1 MLTLPEYPWESLAPY
16 RRTAQAHPGGICDLS
31 IGTPVDPTPQLIQDA
46 LTAGA
51 DAHGY
56 PTTHGT
62 PALREAIS
70 GWFARRR
77 SVPGL
82 DPVSVE
88 ALPSVPD
95 QDYDV
100 AFVQEMIP
108 HHQSGIVEFLE
119 PQARAPHT
127 QLRVAA
133 TAGITT
139 QQAQV
144 ADFRTWLAGQE

>member
-16 RRTAQAHPGGICDLS
+16 RRTAQAHPGGISDLS

-46 LTAGA
+46 LTAEA

-82 DPVSVE
+82 DPE
-88 ALPSVPD
+88 AIIPTVGSKEFIAWLPLLL
-95 QDYDV
+95 
-100 AFVQEMIP
+100 
-108 HHQSGIVEFLE
+108 GIG
-119 PQARAPHT
+119 P
-127 QLRVAA
+127 
-133 TAGITT
+133 
-139 QQAQV
+139 
-144 ADFRTWLAGQE
+144 

>member
-16 RRTAQAHPGGICDLS
+16 RRTAQAHPGGISDLS

-82 DPVSVE
+82 DPE
-88 ALPSVPD
+88 AIIREIHRRS
-95 QDYDV
+95 
-100 AFVQEMIP
+100 E
-108 HHQSGIVEFLE
+108 
-119 PQARAPHT
+119 QAGPTTGPPR
-127 QLRVAA
+127 LNDAA
-133 TAGITT
+133 LDGS
-139 QQAQV
+139 
-144 ADFRTWLAGQE
+144 ADEER